1 MGKISRTMRILLF
14 LLLSTTSLYAFAKND
29 EDRDEKWDEIRFKGL
44 TPGKSYGISMG
55 SGFFVNHEHIV
66 TNRHVVKNCKNIA
79 VRGAVSPTLV
89 ELELVDNELDL
100 AILKS
105 PLSPKKIPYLRNN
118 HDAIKEGDIL
128 FSIGYPLEHGKTG
141 DYVIKEAHV
150 LSTKDDKNGL
160 SHIEFTD
167 NVNHGNSGGP
177 LIDRSS
183 NIVGVV
189 TAKLTYRYNDPSI
202 PPKEVAWAIGVE
214 GLIDFLK
221 KSRIKYASNSTY
233 DIFTNYSVD
242 RLTKDYVVNI
252 HCVQDE

>member
-1 MGKISRTMRILLF
+1 MRILVL
-14 LLLSTTSLYAFAKND
+14 LLLSTTSIFAFA
-29 EDRDEKWDEIRFKGL
+29 ERDENKEKKWDEVRFEGL
-44 TPGKSYGISMG
+44 TPGKRYSISIG
-55 SGFFVNHEHIV
+55 SGFFVNYNQIV
-66 TNRHVVKNCKNIA
+66 TNRHVVERCKNIA
-79 VRGAVSPTLV
+79 VRGAVKPTLV
-89 ELELVDNELDL
+89 ALEIVDTELDL
-100 AILKS
+100 AILRS
-105 PLSPKKIPYLRNN
+105 PISPKKIPYLRNN
-118 HDAIKEGDIL
+118 HDAIKDGDVL

-141 DYVIKEAHV
+141 DYVIKEARV

-189 TAKLTYRYNDPSI
+189 TAKLTYRYNDQAI
-202 PPKEVAWAIGVE
+202 LPKEVAWAIGVE
-214 GLIDFLK
+214 GLIDFLQ

-233 DIFTNYSVD
+233 DIFTNYSID